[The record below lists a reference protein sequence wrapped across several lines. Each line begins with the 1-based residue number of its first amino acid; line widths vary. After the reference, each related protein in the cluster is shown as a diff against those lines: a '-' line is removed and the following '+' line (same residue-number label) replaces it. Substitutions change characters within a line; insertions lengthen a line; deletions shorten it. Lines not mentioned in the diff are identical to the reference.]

1 MILLAIAVC
10 ASIGANSVTT
20 CHQEKIGEY
29 ATFEL
34 CRKAGERFAGA
45 ISDSGGRAA
54 SFTCRDS
61 TDEPPIPAALVPGD
75 R

>member
-10 ASIGANSVTT
+10 VSVGVNSATT
-20 CHQEKIGEY
+20 CHEEKIGEY
-29 ATFEL
+29 ATLEL
-34 CRKAGERFAGA
+34 CRKAGDRFVGG

-54 SFTCRDS
+54 SFTCRYP
-61 TDEPPIPAALVPGD
+61 TDEPQVPAALVPGD